1 MNIYSV
7 AALGLLLALTSP
19 IEAAP
24 ASAVSGD
31 PIEGEMQVTSLKPKN
46 GLVPNQATAEGI
58 AELVLFNVYGR
69 QQIERQRPYKTVLE
83 SGVWTVRGTLGREFL
98 GGTFLVR
105 INQEDARII
114 QIYHER

>member
-1 MNIYSV
+1 MRFYLAIIFCLLT
-7 AALGLLLALTSP
+7 ALVNSA
-19 IEAAP
+19 EASP

-31 PIEGEMQVTSLKPKN
+31 PTEGEMEIPSLKPKN

-58 AELVLFNVYGR
+58 AELVLFNIYGR
-69 QQIERQRPYKTVLE
+69 QQIERQRPYKTILE

-114 QIYHER
+114 QIYHGR